1 MRSFTSDLSSTEMAD
16 FDEGVTE
23 QKSISKFIRNSSK
36 NLFQLAGQK
45 VYGFEFDD

>member
-1 MRSFTSDLSSTEMAD
+1 MRSFASELSSTEMAD

-23 QKSISKFIRNSSK
+23 QSISKFIRNSSK